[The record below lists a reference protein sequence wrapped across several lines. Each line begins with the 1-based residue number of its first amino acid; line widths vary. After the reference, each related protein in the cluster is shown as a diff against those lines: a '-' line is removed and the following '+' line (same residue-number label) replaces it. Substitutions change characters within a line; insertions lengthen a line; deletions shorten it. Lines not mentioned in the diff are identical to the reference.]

1 MSDETAEPF
10 PNFALEDLHR
20 RTWTRA
26 DLAGHRSIVFCFA
39 TW

>member
-10 PNFALEDLHR
+10 PDFALEDLYG

-26 DLAGHRSIVFCFA
+26 DLAGQRSVVFCFA